1 MVSGKES
8 DMKLSPEELRGKEE
22 AVASME
28 HGKKPVFK
36 EQGNREAAAESRHI
50 GRTTGQWLQ
59 TARASPAWPCTPCRS
74 ALHSSVECL

>member
-36 EQGNREAAAESRHI
+36 EQGNREAAAESDIKHSGHELCMCESI
-50 GRTTGQWLQ
+50 YSSQQ
-59 TARASPAWPCTPCRS
+59 TCVADHLT
-74 ALHSSVECL
+74 H